1 MNKKLKLVVMALC
14 CTPAM
19 MAQEVDSL
27 GVQEEQ
33 AFTFTE
39 AQLGDDDDMS
49 QNVTIINSNSNAYAS
64 QVGYLFSP
72 MRFRYRAFNQ
82 KYNDI
87 YINGVQM
94 NDMETGQF
102 RYSLVGGLNQQTRG
116 VENALPFEDNNFA
129 KKIYIETEDE
139 DVYVNVPCADP
150 EAVDFLTI
158 DEKNKDRVFNDTTNI
173 QFSMNINEA
182 EFKYI
187 QNLFNLNKESVRV
200 FIHKNGDDVFIS
212 EVESRDENLRA
223 ELNET
228 IGRVKN
234 GDEGAFED
242 FMKCEKMYCKRF
254 NHSDY
259 ENFSGEDHYIGCF
272 NKKYF
277 EWVDSDKQ
285 YTFEFHLNRVKI
297 SSFDE
302 ETCVKTSVVLAPVTF
317 A

>member
-1 MNKKLKLVVMALC
+1 MRKILLKNVEVKRFMNLVKRSSSMDRMMFITVKGSEFESIAYNQHKTALKSVESDLEKICESYENECGDETVKI
-14 CTPAM
+14 
-19 MAQEVDSL
+19 
-27 GVQEEQ
+27 
-33 AFTFTE
+33 
-39 AQLGDDDDMS
+39 QLGDAGKL
-49 QNVTIINSNSNAYAS
+49 IYALDKLGVDTVNIS
-64 QVGYLFSP
+64 F
-72 MRFRYRAFNQ
+72 
-82 KYNDI
+82 DI
-87 YINGVQM
+87 
-94 NDMETGQF
+94 
-102 RYSLVGGLNQQTRG
+102 
-116 VENALPFEDNNFA
+116 EDNNFA